1 MKQYIKSY
9 HAFWPVKTW
18 MKPCVYL
25 LYPLVIIMGLYFL
38 SHKLGYYPVIC
49 MGFAC
54 GFLVAVE
61 IILDYFV
68 FGGIASKETNRLE
81 YLKTSVRGMHLLKSS
96 LITDAVRR
104 FLSIAIIIISSY
116 LAIACRQQMD
126 YRYTP
131 LQLLVCIFS
140 TYLLTEAGL
149 LLTRFF
155 INWWINIAVIYIL
168 NNIAVTVG
176 IFVSTWNI
184 PIWAPVLLVLLGMG
198 ITLTGR
204 RLILKRMEESYYDR

>member
-25 LYPLVIIMGLYFL
+25 LYPFIIIAGLYLL
-38 SHKLGYYPVIC
+38 SHKLMYYPKVC

-54 GFLVAVE
+54 GLVITVE
-61 IILDYFV
+61 IVLDYFV
-68 FGGIASKETNRLE
+68 FGGIASRETNRLE
-81 YLKTSVRGMHLLKSS
+81 YLKTSVRGMNLLKGS

-104 FLSIAIIIISSY
+104 FLSIAVIMSSSY
-116 LAIACRQQMD
+116 LAIAYRQQMD

-140 TYLLTEAGL
+140 TYMLTEAGL

-155 INWWINIAVIYIL
+155 INWWFINAVICIL
-168 NNIAVTVG
+168 SNIAVTVS
-176 IFVSTWNI
+176 ISVSAWKI
-184 PIWAPVLLVLLGMG
+184 SIWAPVLLVLLGMG
-198 ITLTGR
+198 IALTGR

>member
-1 MKQYIKSY
+1 MRRYIRSY

-18 MKPCVYL
+18 MKLCVYL
-25 LYPLVIIMGLYFL
+25 LYPLVIITALWFL

-54 GFLVAVE
+54 SFVVMVE

-81 YLKTSVRGMHLLKSS
+81 YLKTSVKGINLLKSS

-104 FLSIAIIIISSY
+104 FLSIAIVIIGSY

-126 YRYTP
+126 YQYTL

-149 LLTRFF
+149 LFTRFF
-155 INWWINIAVIYIL
+155 INWWVNMAVIYIL
-168 NNIAVTVG
+168 NNIAVTIG

-184 PIWAPVLLVLLGMG
+184 PIWALVLLVLLGMG

>member
-1 MKQYIKSY
+1 MRQYIRSY

-18 MKPCVYL
+18 MKLCVYL
-25 LYPLVIIMGLYFL
+25 LYPLVIITALCFL

-54 GFLVAVE
+54 SFVVVVE

-81 YLKTSVRGMHLLKSS
+81 YLKTSVRGINLLKSS
-96 LITDAVRR
+96 LITDAIRR
-104 FLSIAIIIISSY
+104 FLSIAIIIIGSY
-116 LAIACRQQMD
+116 LAIAYRQQMD
-126 YRYTP
+126 YQYTS

-149 LLTRFF
+149 LFTRFF
-155 INWWINIAVIYIL
+155 INWWVNIAVVYIL
-168 NNIAVTVG
+168 NNIAVTIG

-198 ITLTGR
+198 ITSTGR

>member
-1 MKQYIKSY
+1 MKQYIRSY
-9 HAFWPVKTW
+9 HAFWPAKTW
-18 MKPCVYL
+18 MKLCVYL
-25 LYPLVIIMGLYFL
+25 FYPLVIIMGLYFL
-38 SHKLGYYPVIC
+38 NDTLGYYPVIC

-54 GFLVAVE
+54 GFVVTVE

-81 YLKTSVRGMHLLKSS
+81 YLKTSMRGMDLLKSS

-104 FLSIAIIIISSY
+104 FLSVAIIITGSY
-116 LAIACRQQMD
+116 LAIACKQQMD
-126 YRYTP
+126 YQYTS

-140 TYLLTEAGL
+140 TYLLTEAGIL
-149 LLTRFF
+149 FTRFF
-155 INWWINIAVIYIL
+155 INWWVNIAVIYIL
-168 NNIAVTVG
+168 NSIAVTVG

-184 PIWAPVLLVLLGMG
+184 PIWAPVLLVLLGIG
-198 ITLTGR
+198 ITSTGR